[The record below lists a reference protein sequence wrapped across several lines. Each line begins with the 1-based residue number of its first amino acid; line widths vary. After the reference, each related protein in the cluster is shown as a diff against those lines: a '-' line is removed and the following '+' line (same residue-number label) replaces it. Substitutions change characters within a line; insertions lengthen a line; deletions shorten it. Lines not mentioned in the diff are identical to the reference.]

1 MSQELCPDVEMGL
14 FEPAVLAAGINQLFK
29 LPQKRPRGQPLSLC
43 LGCVPPSPVGAI
55 ALPGR
60 AATLAPVQATD
71 GPTTHRGRLDRQLWT
86 PAPSPAAGRSPSMS
100 KAAFQLGL

>member
-43 LGCVPPSPVGAI
+43 LGCV
-55 ALPGR
+55 
-60 AATLAPVQATD
+60 
-71 GPTTHRGRLDRQLWT
+71 
-86 PAPSPAAGRSPSMS
+86 APSPIGAVRLACGAPPPLPPCKATYRPAPHGRRSAG
-100 KAAFQLGL
+100 QL

>member
-43 LGCVPPSPVGAI
+43 LCCLPTRPVGAVYDQRHVERV
-55 ALPGR
+55 ARRLERDPEGHGR
-60 AATLAPVQATD
+60 A
-71 GPTTHRGRLDRQLWT
+71 
-86 PAPSPAAGRSPSMS
+86 
-100 KAAFQLGL
+100 

>member
-43 LGCVPPSPVGAI
+43 LCCIPTRPVGAVPL
-55 ALPGR
+55 AR
-60 AATLAPVQATD
+60 RSAALAPVQPAY
-71 GPTTHRGRLDRQLWT
+71 GPATHRRRATRKL
-86 PAPSPAAGRSPSMS
+86 
-100 KAAFQLGL
+100 

>member
-1 MSQELCPDVEMGL
+1 MSQELCPGVEMGL

-60 AATLAPVQATD
+60 ARHPCPHASDRRAYHASQAP
-71 GPTTHRGRLDRQLWT
+71 G
-86 PAPSPAAGRSPSMS
+86 
-100 KAAFQLGL
+100 KAASTAGI

>member
-43 LGCVPPSPVGAI
+43 VGCV
-55 ALPGR
+55 
-60 AATLAPVQATD
+60 
-71 GPTTHRGRLDRQLWT
+71 
-86 PAPSPAAGRSPSMS
+86 APSPIGAVRLACGATTLATMQSDI
-100 KAAFQLGL
+100 